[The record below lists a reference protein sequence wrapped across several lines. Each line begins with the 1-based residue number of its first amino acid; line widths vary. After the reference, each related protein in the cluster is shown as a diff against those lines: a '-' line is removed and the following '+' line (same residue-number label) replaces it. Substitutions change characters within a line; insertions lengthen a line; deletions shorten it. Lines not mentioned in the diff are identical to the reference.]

1 MYLKMLLTAAVLL
14 GTALCGEIWRELHDF
29 RVVTY
34 KIRSKKLEGI
44 EEGTRLVFLSDLHNQ
59 SYGKDNKRLLQKIKE
74 ADPALILI
82 GGDMLVGKQDS
93 SYRTAYEFVTELACL
108 FPVYYANGNH
118 EQRMKERPEQYRAS
132 FAEYRKG
139 LEEAGVHFLENASQ
153 ELLCGRCRLRLTGL
167 EIPLECYSHFKKIPM
182 PQGTIGVRIGKAK
195 KQDYEILMAH
205 NPAYMKEYLAWGA
218 DLVLSGHLHGGIVR
232 LPGGVGAI
240 SPAFSLFPEYS
251 GDHYREGEQDIVVS
265 KGLGVHTICV
275 RLFNPAE
282 VVVLE
287 LSPDGSGGQE

>member
-1 MYLKMLLTAAVLL
+1 MYLKMLLTAAALSSA
-14 GTALCGEIWRELHDF
+14 ALCGEIWREVHQF

-44 EEGTRLVFLSDLHNQ
+44 EKGMKLVFLSDLHNQ
-59 SYGKDNKRLLQKIKE
+59 SYGKKNRRLLQKIK
-74 ADPALILI
+74 DINPALVLI
-82 GGDMLVGKQDS
+82 GGDMLVGKREA
-93 SYRTAYEFVTELACL
+93 SYQTALAFVTELAAL

-118 EQRMKERPEQYRAS
+118 EQRMKEYPEEFLGS
-132 FAEYRKG
+132 FAKYKEALCR
-139 LEEAGVHFLENASQ
+139 AGVHFLENASQ
-153 ELLCGRCRLRLTGL
+153 ELLCGGRRIRLTGL

-182 PQGTIGVRIGKAK
+182 PDDTVEERIGKAK
-195 KQDYEILMAH
+195 TEDYEILMAH
-205 NPAYMKEYLAWGA
+205 NPGYMKEYLSWGA

-240 SPAFSLFPEYS
+240 SPSFALFPKYS
-251 GDHYREGEQDIVVS
+251 GDHYREGNQDIVVS

-287 LSPDGSGGQE
+287 LGG